1 MIFLQIIF
9 WIVELGLIGGI
20 ILYCLYVTGLFIS
33 RLYEVPYVPTD
44 HASVQKVFSLLKP
57 KTGSKM
63 LELGCGDGR
72 VICQVVKQYGLIGKG
87 IDLNPFFL
95 VIARLKAKYLGVG
108 SKIEFIRSNAWNADY
123 RWADIIYVFMVPQ
136 FVNAPAFVEKIRNE
150 VRPGAYIISNWFEI
164 EDLKS
169 KESHRV
175 QTGSHIAYVYRI

>member
-1 MIFLQIIF
+1 
-9 WIVELGLIGGI
+9 
-20 ILYCLYVTGLFIS
+20 
-33 RLYEVPYVPTD
+33 
-44 HASVQKVFSLLKP
+44 
-57 KTGSKM
+57 M